1 MGKTIVEK
9 ILSQHT
15 QDEVR
20 PGNIIWLDID
30 VRSARDFGG
39 PNVVKHF
46 TEHYDSEPVDDSK
59 KTFFTFDLVA
69 PAKTIKYAINQSIC
83 RKFAKEQGI
92 KVYDVGSGI
101 GTHVLMEEG
110 HILPGKTAVGTDSH
124 YNIVGAIGAFGQGMG
139 DVDITFVFKTGKT
152 WFEVP
157 KTVKVKLKGKIEYP
171 TTAKDLTLYI
181 LKHIKTDF
189 ALARAIEFYGDAVES
204 LPLYGRITLLS
215 MVTEMGGIIG
225 YVPFTDRTVEEV
237 KTFTGKEDFS
247 VVYADE
253 DAKYEKEIEIDVSGL
268 KSQVAAPPHPHNVYD
283 ASELK
288 DVKVDMIYMGSCT
301 NGREEDIES
310 AWRILKGKKI
320 KEGVILSITPVTR
333 RAYKR
338 LMDKGIL
345 QDLFD
350 MGAIITNPSCAG
362 CAQGHPGMTGEGEV
376 SLNTSNRNFPGKQ
389 GKGETYLVSPEVAA
403 ASAITGRITDPGE
416 VL

>member
-9 ILSQHT
+9 IFSAHSR
-15 QDEVR
+15 DKVS

-39 PNVVKHF
+39 PNVVKHYR
-46 TEHYDSEPVDDSK
+46 EHYGSEPVDDPK

-69 PAKTIKYAINQSIC
+69 PAKTIKYAINQSVC

-124 YNIVGAIGAFGQGMG
+124 YNIAGAIGAFGQGMG

-157 KTVKVKLKGKIEYP
+157 RTVKIKIKGKFEYP
-171 TTAKDLTLYI
+171 TTAKDLTLYV
-181 LKHIKTDF
+181 LKHIKTEF
-189 ALARAIEFYGDAVES
+189 ALGRAIEFYGEAVES

-225 YVPFTDRTVEEV
+225 YVPFTDKTIEEV
-237 KTFTGKEDFS
+237 KSLTGKDNFE
-247 VVYADE
+247 VYYADD
-253 DAKYEKEIEIDVSGL
+253 DAEYEKEIEIDVSGL
-268 KSQVAAPPHPHNVYD
+268 ESQVAAPPHPHNVYPV
-283 ASELK
+283 SELK
-288 DVKVDMIYMGSCT
+288 DVKVDMIYIGSCT

-320 KEGVILSITPVTR
+320 KDGVILSITPATR
-333 RAYKR
+333 KAYKK

-403 ASAITGRITDPGE
+403 ASAITGRITDPRE